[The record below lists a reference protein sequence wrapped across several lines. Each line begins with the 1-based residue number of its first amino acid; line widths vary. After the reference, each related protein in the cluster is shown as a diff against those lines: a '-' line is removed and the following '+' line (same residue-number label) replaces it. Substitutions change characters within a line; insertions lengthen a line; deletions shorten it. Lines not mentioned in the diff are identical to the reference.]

1 MDEVYMDSP
10 AVEQMSTRFGQI
22 GELLDG
28 VNKALEVIANMLR
41 AAAFIGAV
49 GAAVLLHFVER
60 IKPQIKRMADK
71 CKELSRDLTA
81 SVRAYERG
89 DQQGATRFY

>member
-1 MDEVYMDSP
+1 MDEVYMDIP
-10 AVEQMSTRFGQI
+10 AVEQMANRFGDI

-28 VNKALEVIANMLR
+28 VSKALEVIANMLK

-49 GAAVLLHFVER
+49 GAAFLLMYVEQV
-60 IKPQIKRMADK
+60 KPQIKQLADK
-71 CKELSRDLTA
+71 CKELKRDLTA

-89 DQQGATRFY
+89 DQQGATRFF